1 MYSKLESNA
10 YYIIQSTRNA
20 KEMKIAF
27 KIKPVTIGEK
37 IKALRKKRGWSQA
50 ELGERV
56 GIKPQNISK
65 YEKNKT
71 LPRESTLQ
79 VFAEVFQMPLSEF
92 TQVAAPIDIP
102 DLDPE
107 IAEYMRAIPT
117 LDEEDQDAIKRLLKA
132 LVTAKKAQ
140 SLFTS

>member
-1 MYSKLESNA
+1 MN
-10 YYIIQSTRNA
+10 
-20 KEMKIAF
+20 IAF

-71 LPRESTLQ
+71 VPRESTLQ

-92 TQVAAPIDIP
+92 TQVAAPVDIP
-102 DLDPE
+102 GLDPE

-117 LDEEDQDAIKRLLKA
+117 LDEEDQEAVKRLLKA

-140 SLFTS
+140 NLFAS

>member
-1 MYSKLESNA
+1 M
-10 YYIIQSTRNA
+10 
-20 KEMKIAF
+20 
-27 KIKPVTIGEK
+27 TIGEK
-37 IKALRKKRGWSQA
+37 IKALRKKRGWSQT

-71 LPRESTLQ
+71 VPRESTLQ

-92 TQVAAPIDIP
+92 TQLVTPIDIP

-117 LDEEDQDAIKRLLKA
+117 LDEEDQAAIKRLLKA

-140 SLFTS
+140 NLFAS

>member
-1 MYSKLESNA
+1 MN
-10 YYIIQSTRNA
+10 QV
-20 KEMKIAF
+20 F
-27 KIKPVTIGEK
+27 KIGAMTIGEK
-37 IKALRKKRGWSQA
+37 IKALRKKRGWSQT

-71 LPRESTLQ
+71 VPRESTLQ

-92 TQVAAPIDIP
+92 TQLVTPIDIP

-117 LDEEDQDAIKRLLKA
+117 LDEEDQAAIKRLLKA

-140 SLFTS
+140 NLFAS

>member
-1 MYSKLESNA
+1 MNS
-10 YYIIQSTRNA
+10 
-20 KEMKIAF
+20 AF
-27 KIKPVTIGEK
+27 KIGAMTIGEK
-37 IKALRKKRGWSQA
+37 IKALRKKRGWSQT

-71 LPRESTLQ
+71 VPRESTLQ

-92 TQVAAPIDIP
+92 TQLVTPIDIP

-117 LDEEDQDAIKRLLKA
+117 LDEEDQAAIKRLLKA
-132 LVTAKKAQ
+132 LVTAKRAQ
-140 SLFTS
+140 NLFAP

>member
-1 MYSKLESNA
+1 MHS
-10 YYIIQSTRNA
+10 STRN
-20 KEMKIAF
+20 KKQMNQVF
-27 KIKPVTIGEK
+27 KIGAMTIGEK
-37 IKALRKKRGWSQA
+37 IKALRKKRGWSQT

-71 LPRESTLQ
+71 VPRESTLQ

-92 TQVAAPIDIP
+92 TQLVTPIDIP

-117 LDEEDQDAIKRLLKA
+117 LDEEDQAAIKRLLKA

-140 SLFTS
+140 NLFAS

>member
-1 MYSKLESNA
+1 M
-10 YYIIQSTRNA
+10 
-20 KEMKIAF
+20 
-27 KIKPVTIGEK
+27 TIGEK
-37 IKALRKKRGWSQA
+37 IKALRKKRGWSQT

-71 LPRESTLQ
+71 VPRESTLQ

-92 TQVAAPIDIP
+92 TQLVTPIDIP

-117 LDEEDQDAIKRLLKA
+117 LDEEDQAAIKRLLKA

-140 SLFTS
+140 NLFRLIVGRQVGRC